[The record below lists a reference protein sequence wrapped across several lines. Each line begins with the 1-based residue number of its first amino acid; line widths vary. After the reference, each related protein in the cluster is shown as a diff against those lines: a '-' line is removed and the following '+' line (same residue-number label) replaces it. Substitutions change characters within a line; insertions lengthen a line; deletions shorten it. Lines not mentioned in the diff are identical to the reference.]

1 MPGKRKTILAESRQH
16 LKRSITD
23 CANIEE
29 HLAKLHTWYAADYEE
44 FAKGLAIAGT
54 TVQSL
59 RDFISSLESHLNE
72 L

>member
-23 CANIEE
+23 CNNIEE
-29 HLAKLHTWYAADYEE
+29 HLAKLHSWYSSDYED
-44 FAKGLAIAGT
+44 FAKGLAIAGN

-59 RDFISSLESHLNE
+59 RDFIKSLETHLNE